1 MGAFAL
7 FSVERSSRYV
17 GTVIASRSIARESS
31 LEGREEQL
39 RLEREAPNF
48 VKMFGSLLGEV
59 AGVSDEKV
67 EKAKRDIA
75 TNSGQEFFGLFVATI
90 HMPRADE
97 LRRLINEHPMVDGF
111 LSLDRK
117 EKRAILK
124 AEKKNSG

>member
-1 MGAFAL
+1 
-7 FSVERSSRYV
+7 V